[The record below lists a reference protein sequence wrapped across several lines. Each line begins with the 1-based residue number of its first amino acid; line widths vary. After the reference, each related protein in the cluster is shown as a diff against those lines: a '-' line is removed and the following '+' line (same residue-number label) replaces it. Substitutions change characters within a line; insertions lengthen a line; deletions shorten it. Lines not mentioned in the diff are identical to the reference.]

1 MVRVEGGIVLGQCR
15 RVPTTCRAHTWP
27 CVMAREE
34 RSSEGLI
41 GVWGWVT
48 GGKRSVA
55 VLIPSDRRKT
65 ISPHAFIKLPVIP
78 DLALVAFGEIGTQ
91 DKPLPV

>member
-1 MVRVEGGIVLGQCR
+1 M
-15 RVPTTCRAHTWP
+15 
-27 CVMAREE
+27 
-34 RSSEGLI
+34 
-41 GVWGWVT
+41 
-48 GGKRSVA
+48 A

-78 DLALVAFGEIGTQ
+78 DLALVAFGEIATQ